1 MKVKIE
7 SGNAP
12 KAIGPYSQAVLVDDT
27 LYVSGNI
34 PVNPKSGDVADGIVN
49 QSKQVFENMKAV
61 LNEAGKRRE
70 NNGFPYRPFQ
80 LCDVQRNLRV
90 VFRRALSR
98 KKLRGSQQTSQ
109 KRSGRGR
116 VHRKEIKI
124 SPLNPLFRRISFCPF
139 RA

>member
-34 PVNPKSGDVADGIVN
+34 PVNPATGDVADGIVS

-61 LNEAGKRRE
+61 LNEAGMGFE
-70 NNGFPYRPFQ
+70 NVVKTTAFLTDLSNFATFNEIYASYFVAPYPARSCVEVSKLPKNV
-80 LCDVQRNLRV
+80 LVEVECI
-90 VFRRALSR
+90 A
-98 KKLRGSQQTSQ
+98 KK
-109 KRSGRGR
+109 
-116 VHRKEIKI
+116 
-124 SPLNPLFRRISFCPF
+124 
-139 RA
+139 

>member
-34 PVNPKSGDVADGIVN
+34 PVNPATGDGADGIVN

-61 LNEAGKRRE
+61 LNEAGMGFE
-70 NNGFPYRPFQ
+70 NVVKTTAFLTDLSNFATFNEIYASYFVAPYPARSCVEVSKLPKNV
-80 LCDVQRNLRV
+80 LVEVECI
-90 VFRRALSR
+90 A
-98 KKLRGSQQTSQ
+98 KK
-109 KRSGRGR
+109 
-116 VHRKEIKI
+116 
-124 SPLNPLFRRISFCPF
+124 
-139 RA
+139 

>member
-34 PVNPKSGDVADGIVN
+34 PVNPETGDVEDGIVN

-61 LNEAGKRRE
+61 LNEAGMGFE
-70 NNGFPYRPFQ
+70 NVVKTTAFLTDLSNFATFNEIYASYFVAPYPARSCVEVSKLPKNV
-80 LCDVQRNLRV
+80 LVEVECI
-90 VFRRALSR
+90 A
-98 KKLRGSQQTSQ
+98 KK
-109 KRSGRGR
+109 
-116 VHRKEIKI
+116 
-124 SPLNPLFRRISFCPF
+124 
-139 RA
+139 

>member
-34 PVNPKSGDVADGIVN
+34 HVNPATGDVADGIVN

-61 LNEAGKRRE
+61 LNEAGMGFE
-70 NNGFPYRPFQ
+70 NVVKTTAFLTDLSNFATFNEIYASYFVAPYPARSCVEVSKLPKSV
-80 LCDVQRNLRV
+80 LVEVECI
-90 VFRRALSR
+90 A
-98 KKLRGSQQTSQ
+98 KK
-109 KRSGRGR
+109 
-116 VHRKEIKI
+116 
-124 SPLNPLFRRISFCPF
+124 
-139 RA
+139 

>member
-34 PVNPKSGDVADGIVN
+34 PVNPATGDVADGIVN

-61 LNEAGKRRE
+61 LNEAGMGFE
-70 NNGFPYRPFQ
+70 NVVKTTAFLTDLSNFATFNEIYAAYFVAPYPARSCVEVSKLPKNV
-80 LCDVQRNLRV
+80 LVEVECI
-90 VFRRALSR
+90 A
-98 KKLRGSQQTSQ
+98 KK
-109 KRSGRGR
+109 
-116 VHRKEIKI
+116 
-124 SPLNPLFRRISFCPF
+124 
-139 RA
+139 

>member
-34 PVNPKSGDVADGIVN
+34 PVNPATGDVADGIVN

-61 LNEAGKRRE
+61 LNEAGMGFE
-70 NNGFPYRPFQ
+70 NVVKTTAFLTDLSNFATFNEIYASYFVAPYPARS
-80 LCDVQRNLRV
+80 CVEV
-90 VFRRALSR
+90 S
-98 KKLRGSQQTSQ
+98 KL
-109 KRSGRGR
+109 
-116 VHRKEIKI
+116 RKEIKI

>member
-34 PVNPKSGDVADGIVN
+34 PVNPATGDVADGIVN

-61 LNEAGKRRE
+61 LNEAGMDFE
-70 NNGFPYRPFQ
+70 NVVKTTAFLTDLSNFATFNEIYASYFVAPYPARSCVEVSKLPKNV
-80 LCDVQRNLRV
+80 LVEVDCI
-90 VFRRALSR
+90 A
-98 KKLRGSQQTSQ
+98 KK
-109 KRSGRGR
+109 
-116 VHRKEIKI
+116 
-124 SPLNPLFRRISFCPF
+124 
-139 RA
+139 

>member
-34 PVNPKSGDVADGIVN
+34 PVNPKTGDVANGIVN

-61 LNEAGKRRE
+61 LNEAGMGFE
-70 NNGFPYRPFQ
+70 NVVKTTAFLTDLSNFATFNEIYASYFVAPYPARSCMEVSKLPKNV
-80 LCDVQRNLRV
+80 LVEVECI
-90 VFRRALSR
+90 A
-98 KKLRGSQQTSQ
+98 KK
-109 KRSGRGR
+109 
-116 VHRKEIKI
+116 
-124 SPLNPLFRRISFCPF
+124 
-139 RA
+139 

>member
-34 PVNPKSGDVADGIVN
+34 PVNPATGDVADGIVN

-61 LNEAGKRRE
+61 LNETGMGFE
-70 NNGFPYRPFQ
+70 NVVKTTAFLTDLSNFATFNEIYASYFVAPYPARSCVEVSKLPKNV
-80 LCDVQRNLRV
+80 LVEVECI
-90 VFRRALSR
+90 A
-98 KKLRGSQQTSQ
+98 KK
-109 KRSGRGR
+109 
-116 VHRKEIKI
+116 
-124 SPLNPLFRRISFCPF
+124 
-139 RA
+139 

>member
-34 PVNPKSGDVADGIVN
+34 PVNPKTGDVADGIDN

-61 LNEAGKRRE
+61 LNEAGMGFE
-70 NNGFPYRPFQ
+70 NVVKTTAFLTDLSNFATFNEIYASYFVAPYPARSCVEVSKLPKNV
-80 LCDVQRNLRV
+80 LVEVECI
-90 VFRRALSR
+90 A
-98 KKLRGSQQTSQ
+98 KK
-109 KRSGRGR
+109 
-116 VHRKEIKI
+116 
-124 SPLNPLFRRISFCPF
+124 
-139 RA
+139 

>member
-34 PVNPKSGDVADGIVN
+34 PVNPKTGDVADGIVN

-61 LNEAGKRRE
+61 LNEAGMGFE
-70 NNGFPYRPFQ
+70 NVVKTTAFLTDLSNFATFNEIYSSYFVAPYPARSCVEVSKLPKNV
-80 LCDVQRNLRV
+80 LVEVECI
-90 VFRRALSR
+90 A
-98 KKLRGSQQTSQ
+98 KK
-109 KRSGRGR
+109 
-116 VHRKEIKI
+116 
-124 SPLNPLFRRISFCPF
+124 
-139 RA
+139 

>member
-34 PVNPKSGDVADGIVN
+34 SVNPATGDVADGIVN

-61 LNEAGKRRE
+61 LNEAGMGFE
-70 NNGFPYRPFQ
+70 NVVKTTAFLTDLSNFTTFNEIYASYFVAPYPARSCVEVSKLPKNV
-80 LCDVQRNLRV
+80 LVEVECI
-90 VFRRALSR
+90 A
-98 KKLRGSQQTSQ
+98 KK
-109 KRSGRGR
+109 
-116 VHRKEIKI
+116 
-124 SPLNPLFRRISFCPF
+124 
-139 RA
+139 

>member
-34 PVNPKSGDVADGIVN
+34 PVNPATGDVADGIVN

-61 LNEAGKRRE
+61 LNEAGMGFE
-70 NNGFPYRPFQ
+70 NVVKTTAFLTDFSNFATFNEIYASYFVAPYPARSCVEVSKLPKNV
-80 LCDVQRNLRV
+80 LVEVECI
-90 VFRRALSR
+90 A
-98 KKLRGSQQTSQ
+98 KK
-109 KRSGRGR
+109 
-116 VHRKEIKI
+116 
-124 SPLNPLFRRISFCPF
+124 
-139 RA
+139 

>member
-34 PVNPKSGDVADGIVN
+34 PVNPSTGAVADGIVT

-61 LNEAGKRRE
+61 LNEAGMGFE
-70 NNGFPYRPFQ
+70 NVVKTTAFLTDLSNFATFNEIYASYFVAPYPARSCVEVSKLPKNV
-80 LCDVQRNLRV
+80 LVEVECI
-90 VFRRALSR
+90 A
-98 KKLRGSQQTSQ
+98 KK
-109 KRSGRGR
+109 
-116 VHRKEIKI
+116 
-124 SPLNPLFRRISFCPF
+124 
-139 RA
+139 

>member
-34 PVNPKSGDVADGIVN
+34 PVNPATGDVADGIVN

-61 LNEAGKRRE
+61 LNEAGMGFE
-70 NNGFPYRPFQ
+70 NVAKTTAFLTDLSNFATFNEIYASYFVAPYPARSCVEVSKLPKNV
-80 LCDVQRNLRV
+80 LVEVECI
-90 VFRRALSR
+90 A
-98 KKLRGSQQTSQ
+98 KK
-109 KRSGRGR
+109 
-116 VHRKEIKI
+116 
-124 SPLNPLFRRISFCPF
+124 
-139 RA
+139 

>member
-34 PVNPKSGDVADGIVN
+34 PVNPATGDVADGIVN

-61 LNEAGKRRE
+61 LNEAGMGFE
-70 NNGFPYRPFQ
+70 NVVKTTAFLTDLSNFATFNEIYASYFVAPYPARSCVEVSKLPKTFWSRSSAS
-80 LCDVQRNLRV
+80 QRNNTNNIDL
-90 VFRRALSR
+90 
-98 KKLRGSQQTSQ
+98 
-109 KRSGRGR
+109 
-116 VHRKEIKI
+116 
-124 SPLNPLFRRISFCPF
+124 
-139 RA
+139 

>member
-34 PVNPKSGDVADGIVN
+34 PVNPATGDVADGIVN

-61 LNEAGKRRE
+61 LNEAGMGFE
-70 NNGFPYRPFQ
+70 NVVKTTAFLADLSNFATFNEIYASYFVAPYPARSCVEVSKLPKNV
-80 LCDVQRNLRV
+80 LVEVECI
-90 VFRRALSR
+90 A
-98 KKLRGSQQTSQ
+98 KK
-109 KRSGRGR
+109 
-116 VHRKEIKI
+116 
-124 SPLNPLFRRISFCPF
+124 
-139 RA
+139 

>member
-34 PVNPKSGDVADGIVN
+34 PVNPATGDVADGIVN

-61 LNEAGKRRE
+61 LNEAGMGFE
-70 NNGFPYRPFQ
+70 N
-80 LCDVQRNLRV
+80 V
-90 VFRRALSR
+90 VKTTAFLTALSNFATFNEIYASYFVAPYPAR
-98 KKLRGSQQTSQ
+98 SCVEVSKLPKNVLVEVECIAKK
-109 KRSGRGR
+109 
-116 VHRKEIKI
+116 
-124 SPLNPLFRRISFCPF
+124 
-139 RA
+139 

>member
-34 PVNPKSGDVADGIVN
+34 SVNPATGDVADGIVN

-61 LNEAGKRRE
+61 LNEAGMGFE
-70 NNGFPYRPFQ
+70 NVVKTTAFLTDLSNFATFNEIYASYFVAPYPARSCVEVSKLPKNV
-80 LCDVQRNLRV
+80 LVEVECI
-90 VFRRALSR
+90 A
-98 KKLRGSQQTSQ
+98 KK
-109 KRSGRGR
+109 
-116 VHRKEIKI
+116 
-124 SPLNPLFRRISFCPF
+124 
-139 RA
+139 

>member
-34 PVNPKSGDVADGIVN
+34 PVNPATSNVADGIVN

-61 LNEAGKRRE
+61 LNEAGMGFE
-70 NNGFPYRPFQ
+70 NVVKTTAFLTDLSNFATFNEIYASYFVAPYPARSCVEVSKLPKNV
-80 LCDVQRNLRV
+80 LVEVECI
-90 VFRRALSR
+90 A
-98 KKLRGSQQTSQ
+98 KK
-109 KRSGRGR
+109 
-116 VHRKEIKI
+116 
-124 SPLNPLFRRISFCPF
+124 
-139 RA
+139 

>member
-34 PVNPKSGDVADGIVN
+34 PVNPATDDVADGIVN

-61 LNEAGKRRE
+61 LNEAGMGFE
-70 NNGFPYRPFQ
+70 NVVKTTAFLTDLSNFATFNEIYSSYFVAPYPARSCVEVSKLPKNV
-80 LCDVQRNLRV
+80 LVEVECI
-90 VFRRALSR
+90 A
-98 KKLRGSQQTSQ
+98 KK
-109 KRSGRGR
+109 
-116 VHRKEIKI
+116 
-124 SPLNPLFRRISFCPF
+124 
-139 RA
+139 

>member
-34 PVNPKSGDVADGIVN
+34 PVNPKTGNVADGIVN

-61 LNEAGKRRE
+61 LNEAGMGFE
-70 NNGFPYRPFQ
+70 NVVKTTAFLTDLSDFATFNEIYASYFVAPYPARSCVEVSKLPKNV
-80 LCDVQRNLRV
+80 LVEVECI
-90 VFRRALSR
+90 A
-98 KKLRGSQQTSQ
+98 KK
-109 KRSGRGR
+109 
-116 VHRKEIKI
+116 
-124 SPLNPLFRRISFCPF
+124 
-139 RA
+139 